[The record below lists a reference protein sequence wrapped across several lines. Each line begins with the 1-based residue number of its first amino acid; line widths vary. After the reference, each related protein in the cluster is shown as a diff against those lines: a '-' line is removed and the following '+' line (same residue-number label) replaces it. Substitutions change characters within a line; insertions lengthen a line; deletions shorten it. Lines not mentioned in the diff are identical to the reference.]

1 MPDRCLA
8 EWLTLLEARHPSEID
23 LGLDRVAAV
32 WSELISGRKD
42 QQNPIQLP
50 TTVTVAGTNGK
61 GSCIASMQAIMLQQG
76 YRVGTTTSP
85 HFIDYNERICLQ
97 GEPVADALIIGVFE
111 DIEAARHSASEQP
124 ISLTYFE
131 FGTLAALLVF
141 ADANLDI
148 VLLEVGLGGRL
159 DAINI
164 IDADVAVVT
173 SIALDHQAWLGDT
186 RELIAAEK
194 LGIARPGKPLLI
206 GEADSPH
213 DFDKMIA
220 ATGAQA
226 LVTGVDFNVLLDSPS
241 PSQTQADQFNAQL
254 VTSNGTPLLF
264 EHLPASGLLP
274 INKTLAMQAL
284 LCAGF
289 ELDPNAVVKAFTEL
303 SLAGRQQSLN
313 IKGVRVILDVAH
325 NPAAAV
331 ALAKNLPPITGRYS
345 AVASVLSDKDWAG
358 IVAPLADIFDEWH
371 IAEISDT
378 ERATKGQS
386 LIEVLYNAGLSGT
399 LYETLEEAFLNAL
412 EQAAAEATDSVKT
425 DDTVVVFGSFYSVSA
440 VLKLQRQFKT

>member
-32 WSELISGRKD
+32 WSALLVRRAQ

-50 TTVTVAGTNGK
+50 SVITVAGTNGK
-61 GSCIASMQAIMLQQG
+61 GSCIVSMQAIMLQHG
-76 YRVGTTTSP
+76 YRVGATTSP
-85 HFIDYNERICLQ
+85 HFIHYNERICIQ
-97 GEPVADALIIGVFE
+97 GQAVSDALIVSAFAE
-111 DIEAARHSASEQP
+111 IEAARAD

-131 FGTLAALLVF
+131 FGTLAALVIF
-141 ADANLDI
+141 ADAELDI
-148 VLLEVGLGGRL
+148 MLLEVGLGGRL

-194 LGIARPGKPLLI
+194 LGIARPQRPLLI
-206 GEADSPH
+206 GEADSPQG
-213 DFDKMIA
+213 FAQMIA
-220 ATGAQA
+220 ATAARA
-226 LVTGVDFNVLLDSPS
+226 LRVDVDFSLDI
-241 PSQTQADQFNAQL
+241 QADQFSVQL
-254 VTSNGTPLLF
+254 LDVDGKPRLF
-264 EHLPASGLLP
+264 ENLPTSGLLP
-274 INKTLAMQAL
+274 INKALSIQAL

-289 ELDPNAVVKAFTEL
+289 VLEDSVVREALNNL
-303 SLAGRQQSLN
+303 SLAGRQQQLEIN
-313 IKGVRVILDVAH
+313 GVKVILDVAH

-331 ALAKNLPPITGRYS
+331 ALANNLPSIAGRYT

-358 IVAPLADIFDEWH
+358 IVAPLADIFDNWH

-378 ERATKGQS
+378 ERATKSQT

-399 LYETLEEAFLNAL
+399 LHEAGDGGLEKAFLTAL
-412 EQAAAEATDSVKT
+412 EQAGS
-425 DDTVVVFGSFYSVSA
+425 DDTLVVFGSFYTVST
-440 VLKLQRQFKT
+440 VLMLKQELKRKLEK